1 VPVCNDEQS
10 IDRAESDEMMSPV
23 SKTADDQ
30 MQGIRMTKNF
40 VGARLDI
47 ALLSVI
53 GYVDTTTCYELTR
66 VIKELI
72 RQKRY
77 QIIADL
83 GGVTYISSAGWG
95 AFVGEIRNIRD
106 LGGDL
111 KLVQMTQ
118 EVYEIFEMLEFNKI
132 LNTYDSLEEAIDE
145 FDLIRG
151 IDISKVEPKVQQT
164 AIEIPSG
171 QALTSGNVQE
181 VHYVSPP
188 TQLTVSDYPLAEK
201 VKLAVLDN
209 PLAKNK
215 EILRKL
221 RSDQFGKV
229 RIGRFRLRSVLKQ
242 LSLDTKEKRYRF
254 YRSR

>member
-1 VPVCNDEQS
+1 
-10 IDRAESDEMMSPV
+10 MMSPA
-23 SKTADDQ
+23 SKTPDDQ
-30 MQGIRMTKNF
+30 LQGIRLTSNF

-53 GYVDTTTCYELTR
+53 GYVDTTTCYELIR

-77 QIIADL
+77 QIITDL
-83 GGVTYISSAGWG
+83 AGVTYISSAGWG
-95 AFVGEIRNIRD
+95 AFVGEIKNIRD

-111 KLVQMTQ
+111 KLVQMTP
-118 EVYEIFEMLEFNKI
+118 EVYEVFEMLEFNKI

-151 IDISKVEPKVQQT
+151 IDISKVEPKVRQT
-164 AIEIPSG
+164 AVKIPAG
-171 QALTSGNVQE
+171 QVLTAGK
-181 VHYVSPP
+181 VHEAQYVSPP
-188 TQLTVSDYPLAEK
+188 SKLTVNDYPLAEK

-215 EILRKL
+215 EIIKKL
-221 RSDQFGKV
+221 RSDQYGRV
-229 RIGRFRLRSVLKQ
+229 RINRFRLRSVLKQ
-242 LSLDTKEKRYRF
+242 LNLETKEKRFRF